1 MLCGGSWVV
10 VVVVVIVQRLRGRSA
25 QPSLSELFVRGPLCC
40 SPVEHSPMSSVPG
53 TLLTVADEK
62 RGLLVADAGRTA
74 WLTG

>member
-1 MLCGGSWVV
+1 
-10 VVVVVIVQRLRGRSA
+10 
-25 QPSLSELFVRGPLCC
+25 
-40 SPVEHSPMSSVPG
+40 MSSVPG